1 MHGQLKCIKKPA
13 VVGEKEN
20 DMQLRR
26 LILELIDA
34 KNLDKVDKT
43 KKYTVIW
50 NNGHVN
56 AVTAGSPGIIPSLA
70 KSFPIDI
77 NPTTNSIRLIDFDD
91 WSSFKDILKMQQ
103 AVKDIIRLKL
113 IDSSWNISIPM
124 SDANINIG
132 SSKVGDFLKYDSS
145 FTKVI
150 PKAFHGTTV
159 KDLKNIE
166 LMGITPPS
174 KTDKEILKWNSFY
187 SDDSQDKTYWS
198 IDYERAAYYARH
210 AVELYK
216 KHGIRTTPVVIEVNN
231 LPVANITADDDFKSN
246 MSMVQLLMAM
256 QGKKSDADSYLQSI
270 RGTSQFAYKGRVP
283 ASMIVKI
290 HKVKK

>member
-1 MHGQLKCIKKPA
+1 MI
-13 VVGEKEN
+13 N
-20 DMQLRR
+20 DMQLRK
-26 LILELIDA
+26 IISELIDT

-56 AVTAGSPGIIPSLA
+56 AVTKGDPGIIPSLA

-77 NPTTNSIRLIDFDD
+77 DPTTNSIRLIDFDD

-113 IDSSWNISIPM
+113 IDDSWKVSMPM
-124 SDANINIG
+124 ANAEINIG
-132 SSKVGDFLKYDSS
+132 SSKVSDFLKYDSS

-159 KDLKNIE
+159 KDMKNIE
-166 LMGITPPS
+166 SMGITPPS
-174 KTDKEILKWNSFY
+174 KTDKEMLKWNSFY